1 MLIGQCLGWGTGSPC
16 TAGSGAFL
24 WQIPT
29 AAAVS
34 LRVVLGSSAKIL
46 EGSWPRC
53 PCMPGQPLSWP
64 RPLLPVTARAG
75 DELLSPPGPWA
86 VGGTQGVIPRWASH
100 SCSLGSQGDAF
111 PRQPPACPPSVQR
124 GELGWSCLCGHPSG
138 PLDFSHT
145 PFLHPWPAVSS
156 PQEQQISANMLF
168 HPPFALF
175 HKAFCRL
182 FGTHKSSHAG

>member
-1 MLIGQCLGWGTGSPC
+1 MFGLGTGSPR

-53 PCMPGQPLSWP
+53 PCIPGQPLSWP

-75 DELLSPPGPWA
+75 HELLSLPGPWA
-86 VGGTQGVIPRWASH
+86 VGGTQGVTPRWASH
-100 SCSLGSQGDAF
+100 SCSLGSRGDAF
-111 PRQPPACPPSVQR
+111 PRQPPACPAVSPAR
-124 GELGWSCLCGHPSG
+124 GAGMELLVWPPQQ
-138 PLDFSHT
+138 PLGLLSHS
-145 PFLHPWPAVSS
+145 FLHPWPAVSS
-156 PQEQQISANMLF
+156 PQEQQISVLF
-168 HPPFALF
+168 YPPFALF
-175 HKAFCRL
+175 PKAFCRL
-182 FGTHKSSHAG
+182 FGTRKSSHAG

>member
-53 PCMPGQPLSWP
+53 PCIPGQPLSWP

-75 DELLSPPGPWA
+75 DELLSLPGPWA
-86 VGGTQGVIPRWASH
+86 VGGTQGVTPRWASH

-111 PRQPPACPPSVQR
+111 PRQPPACPAVSPAR
-124 GELGWSCLCGHPSG
+124 GAGMELLVWPPQQPLGLLSHSLPPPLASCLQPTG
-138 PLDFSHT
+138 
-145 PFLHPWPAVSS
+145 AAN
-156 PQEQQISANMLF
+156 ISAVL
-168 HPPFALF
+168 PS
-175 HKAFCRL
+175 FCTL
-182 FGTHKSSHAG
+182 P